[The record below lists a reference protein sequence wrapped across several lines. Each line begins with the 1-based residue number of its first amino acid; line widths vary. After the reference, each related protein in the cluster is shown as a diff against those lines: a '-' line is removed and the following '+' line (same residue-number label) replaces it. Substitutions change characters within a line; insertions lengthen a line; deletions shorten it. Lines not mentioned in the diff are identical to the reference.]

1 MTEISVATNEVLREI
16 RVVRALRDLG
26 PIGIAYL
33 DAISPCRFRPADFAA
48 QPKIVLYARGSSH
61 VFLNDVTT
69 MLWGPPMHAIR
80 IVVVLACAVAALGA
94 LAPPVLAA
102 SNPIPIHIVKDC
114 SMYDGEVPSLCR
126 ISESDMAALP
136 PGTNIW
142 YKGPVL
148 TNTTFL
154 SSNVLIDAGNNST
167 ATGYC
172 IFDARATASTG
183 LCTFWSGTGNLTGF
197 TAIFHVSID
206 AQHLWHLDGVYYFD
220 GEVRA
225 RRSPGHAASPRPS

>member
-1 MTEISVATNEVLREI
+1 MA
-16 RVVRALRDLG
+16 
-26 PIGIAYL
+26 
-33 DAISPCRFRPADFAA
+33 
-48 QPKIVLYARGSSH
+48 
-61 VFLNDVTT
+61 T

-102 SNPIPIHIVKDC
+102 SNPIPIHLVKDC
-114 SMYDGEVPSLCR
+114 SMFDGEVPSLCR
-126 ISESDMAALP
+126 ISGSDMAELP
-136 PGTNIW
+136 PGTNVW
-142 YKGPVL
+142 YRGPVL

-172 IFDARATASTG
+172 MFDARATASTG

-206 AQHLWHLDGVYYFD
+206 AQHEWHLDGVYYFD
-220 GEVRA
+220 REV
-225 RRSPGHAASPRPS
+225 AAPHSLGYPAGPRPS

>member
-1 MTEISVATNEVLREI
+1 
-16 RVVRALRDLG
+16 
-26 PIGIAYL
+26 
-33 DAISPCRFRPADFAA
+33 
-48 QPKIVLYARGSSH
+48 
-61 VFLNDVTT
+61 
-69 MLWGPPMHAIR
+69 MHAIR
-80 IVVVLACAVAALGA
+80 IVVGLVCAVAALGA

-114 SMYDGEVPSLCR
+114 SMYDGEIPSLCR
-126 ISESDMAALP
+126 VSASDMAAIP

-154 SSNVLIDAGNNST
+154 SSNVLIDAGHDST

-183 LCTFWSGTGNLTGF
+183 LCTFWSGTGKLTGF
-197 TAIFHVSID
+197 TAILHVTID
-206 AQHLWHLDGVYYFD
+206 ALGEWHLDGVYYFD
-220 GEVRA
+220 REVTTHH
-225 RRSPGHAASPRPS
+225 SPGGPARSQPA

>member
-1 MTEISVATNEVLREI
+1 MA
-16 RVVRALRDLG
+16 
-26 PIGIAYL
+26 
-33 DAISPCRFRPADFAA
+33 
-48 QPKIVLYARGSSH
+48 
-61 VFLNDVTT
+61 T
-69 MLWGPPMHAIR
+69 MLWGLPCMRFGSLSCLP
-80 IVVVLACAVAALGA
+80 VTVAALGA

-102 SNPIPIHIVKDC
+102 SNPIPIHLVKDC
-114 SMYDGEVPSLCR
+114 SMYDGEIPSLCR
-126 ISESDMAALP
+126 ISASDMAALP
-136 PGTNIW
+136 PGTNVW

-197 TAIFHVSID
+197 TAILHVTID
-206 AQHLWHLDGVYYFD
+206 ALHEWHLDGVYYFD

-225 RRSPGHAASPRPS
+225 HRSPGHPASPRPS